1 MDQTIFTEL
10 IKFGGGTAI
19 LVALYFV
26 LKQISQM
33 IDNRNGNSFDKK
45 FQYIQKTLDNDMRHE
60 LDRIWTSIDKLNNEV
75 NGINTRLLKVELKL
89 KNDH

>member
-10 IKFGGGTAI
+10 IRFGGGTAI

-33 IDNRNGNSFDKK
+33 IGNRNGNSFDKK

>member
-1 MDQTIFTEL
+1 
-10 IKFGGGTAI
+10 
-19 LVALYFV
+19 

-33 IDNRNGNSFDKK
+33 IGNRNGNSFDKK